1 MKQWQLWEVIGNS
14 MRTYCIDGKCFLE
27 INFIFTRKKKKKR
40 SGLQVN
46 NKEYV
51 LCDNSP
57 K

>member
-1 MKQWQLWEVIGNS
+1 MKQWQLWEVTGNN
-14 MRTYCIDGKCFLE
+14 MHTYCIDGKCFLE
-27 INFIFTRKKKKKR
+27 INFIFTRKKKKR